1 MHKNLKIL
9 TFLLFLT
16 FTFSTVFANGAQEE
30 NFSDIDEK
38 IESKQYNDALLLLNE
53 YIKNNPEDSEFQMV
67 EPLL

>member
-38 IESKQYNDALLLLNE
+38 IDVDAGHAAGSCHCDDRLR
-53 YIKNNPEDSEFQMV
+53 
-67 EPLL
+67 